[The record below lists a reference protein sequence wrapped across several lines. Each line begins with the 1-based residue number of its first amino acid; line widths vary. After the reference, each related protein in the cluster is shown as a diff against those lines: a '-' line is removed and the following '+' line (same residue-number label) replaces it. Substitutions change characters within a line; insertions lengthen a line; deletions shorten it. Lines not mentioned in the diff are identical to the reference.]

1 MTYCSVEG
9 GLPKARGLVTTVR
22 TITVFI
28 LKQHRLPRE
37 VVVERILAVVVVHW

>member
-1 MTYCSVEG
+1 MTYCSVGG
-9 GLPKARGLVTTVR
+9 GLPKARGLVT